1 MVSGSISPSYSEY
14 FSPFLHSTGSLSVS
28 QEYLALAD
36 GPAKFRQGFTC
47 PALLRIPLSIT
58 LVTHTGLSPS
68 TVSLSRNFRFLVHKI
83 SWSYNPKNAV
93 TSLVWANPRSLATTY
108 GITFV
113 FFSSA
118 YLDVSVQRVCPP
130 IGVLCLQHSGL
141 PHSGICGS
149 IGVCP
154 YPQLFAAYH
163 AFHRLWEPRH
173 PPYALILLIVPITKL
188 IMTAFFCLL
197 LFVLLLIIKNAFYFL
212 LFSYLNMSM
221 NFCPLGPVEN
231 NGVEPLTSCVQG
243 RRSSQ
248 LS

>member
-1 MVSGSISPSYSEY
+1 MVSGSISLRYSRF

-58 LVTHTGLSPS
+58 FFTHTGLSPS
-68 TVSLSRNFRFLVHKI
+68 MASLSSNFRFNLHRM
-83 SWSYNPKNAV
+83 SWSYNPNIAV
-93 TSLVWANPRSLATTY
+93 TTLVWANPRSLATTY

-141 PHSGICGS
+141 PHSDIYGS
-149 IGVCP
+149 IAICASP
-154 YPQLFAAYH
+154 
-163 AFHRLWEPRH
+163 
-173 PPYALILLIVPITKL
+173 
-188 IMTAFFCLL
+188 
-197 LFVLLLIIKNAFYFL
+197 
-212 LFSYLNMSM
+212 
-221 NFCPLGPVEN
+221 
-231 NGVEPLTSCVQG
+231 
-243 RRSSQ
+243 
-248 LS
+248 